1 MCPQI
6 HNIKGLG
13 LSVAPLLESQNPL
26 LHPSALG
33 WLGDSIDQQSPGEGQ
48 GVTSESQPWEA
59 RASVL
64 LAHWG
69 ITTFRSGLLDNEAL
83 RPDAPPPP
91 LGEATRR
98 TGGPQPTAK
107 GV

>member
-1 MCPQI
+1 M
-6 HNIKGLG
+6 
-13 LSVAPLLESQNPL
+13 APLLESRNPL

-33 WLGDSIDQQSPGEGQ
+33 WLGDRIDQQSPGEGQ

-59 RASVL
+59 RASVS
-64 LAHWG
+64 LAHWS

-83 RPDAPPPP
+83 RPDASPPP

-107 GV
+107 GA